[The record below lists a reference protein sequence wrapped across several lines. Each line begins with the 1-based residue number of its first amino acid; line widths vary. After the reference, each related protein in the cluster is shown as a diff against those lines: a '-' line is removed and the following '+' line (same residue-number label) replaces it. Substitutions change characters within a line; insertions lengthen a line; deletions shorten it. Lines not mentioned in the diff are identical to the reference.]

1 MFVYFYIICYFIL
14 LFFLVNNFILSYKV
28 KIICV
33 CFESLLVVVISWYDI
48 LNVYSICVIVI
59 IIFYVFYSEINDM
72 KICIVS

>member
-1 MFVYFYIICYFIL
+1 MFVYFYIIWYFIL
-14 LFFLVNNFILSYKV
+14 LFFLVNNFILRYKV
-28 KIICV
+28 KRICV

>member
-1 MFVYFYIICYFIL
+1 M
-14 LFFLVNNFILSYKV
+14 
-28 KIICV
+28 CV